1 MASMAARAAN
11 GRPCTPPWPKSPS
24 TTLRWRCAATIRR
37 RWNSTLRIA
46 GSPSFSV
53 RSASPSLA
61 RYSYAKPTSTSPLR
75 AAATSLSL
83 VTRPS
88 CKARRAARSATSS
101 RRDEDAAVTRAA
113 VSSETSAVTCRC
125 RVRRSSSHRLR
136 RCRRRS
142 PPSLARVGRP
152 HLRRPWMQS
161 GDRRRSRRDRAQAG
175 GRRDHVVGDV
185 VDLERAGIDVAQDEV
200 GPARATDRS
209 DARELPLQADRAEE
223 GRAGKLVVVDVV
235 HLQPAGF
242 NVAQQEMGF
251 AGTPA
256 EVAAARE
263 LPLQPHGADEGGV
276 GDGVVGDV
284 VDLQSAVLELRRSM
298 SLSPRLLKLPTPEN
312 CQSSPTFPTKLAPV
326 I

>member
-1 MASMAARAAN
+1 MSALDDYLVDPKLSLLDKTRIQAQVLVPLLSALRSELGKEKADAIVKQALRGWSKQLFAAIADGVDGSPRRN
-11 GRPCTPPWPKSPS
+11 GRPYTPPWPKSPS

-46 GSPSFSV
+46 GSPSFSA

-101 RRDEDAAVTRAA
+101 RHDEDAAVTRAA

-136 RCRRRS
+136 RCRRQS
-142 PPSLARVGRP
+142 PPSLARAGRP
-152 HLRRPWMQS
+152 HLRHPWMRSMRS
-161 GDRRRSRRDRAQAG
+161 GDRRRAA
-175 GRRDHVVGDV
+175 
-185 VDLERAGIDVAQDEV
+185 
-200 GPARATDRS
+200 
-209 DARELPLQADRAEE
+209 ELP
-223 GRAGKLVVVDVV
+223 
-235 HLQPAGF
+235 
-242 NVAQQEMGF
+242 
-251 AGTPA
+251 
-256 EVAAARE
+256 
-263 LPLQPHGADEGGV
+263 
-276 GDGVVGDV
+276 
-284 VDLQSAVLELRRSM
+284 
-298 SLSPRLLKLPTPEN
+298 
-312 CQSSPTFPTKLAPV
+312 